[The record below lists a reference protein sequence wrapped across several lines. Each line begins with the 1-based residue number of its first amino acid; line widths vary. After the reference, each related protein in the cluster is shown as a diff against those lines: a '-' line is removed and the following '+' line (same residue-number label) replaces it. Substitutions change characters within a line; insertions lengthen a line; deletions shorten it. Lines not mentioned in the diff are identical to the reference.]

1 MPRYKITIE
10 YDGQDFHGWQRQN
23 KLKTIQGELE
33 TALYK
38 FCGEKIKVFGAGRTD
53 TGVHALAEVAHLEVD
68 KNKLEDKT
76 ATEIGKS
83 FTYFTHLIQL
93 DLSLEF
99 NLITNNGVE

>member
-53 TGVHALAEVAHLEVD
+53 TGVHALAQVAHLDVD
-68 KNKLEDKT
+68 KNKLEDKLNKLGK
-76 ATEIGKS
+76 IGSTDK
-83 FTYFTHLIQL
+83 
-93 DLSLEF
+93 DLNFSTPKKCVP
-99 NLITNNGVE
+99 TNVAQCGV